1 MDTQLEKPQH
11 LGIAR
16 GRVGS
21 VLGGKFRLVQLLG
34 VGGMAAVYEAQ
45 HRNGKRVALKVMHR
59 SLDGSARE
67 RERFLREAYAANT
80 IGHDGVVQIYD
91 DGVDAS
97 GAVFLV
103 MELLEGAT
111 LADLQRAA
119 GGKLDLSLAIAAANQ
134 LLDVLAVA
142 HQRGVVHRDIKP
154 ANLFM
159 TKTGQLKVLDFGV
172 ARVFEATT
180 GTTIETQSGSML
192 GTPAFMPQEQA
203 RGRWDEV
210 EARSDLWA
218 VGATLFTLVTGEHV
232 HRGETPNEQL
242 GRAMTM
248 PARSLGSVASDL
260 PLPFVE
266 VVDRALRYE
275 RDERWPDARAMRG
288 ALREVM
294 RLIDS
299 GDAASGTESWV
310 LEMSARQPST
320 SLGVATLSAAAN
332 SAGMSRLGRAARGS
346 ALWRGL
352 GSSLDVRRALR
363 WAALVALAV
372 IGTAAFFA
380 LKVGGSDQP
389 APLRAI
395 RTPRS
400 ATTYSTATAAATDH
414 VPALPPLPA
423 LQPEAS
429 TARAPAP
436 LPAIAAEAAPERAT
450 RKRAPRRSPTE
461 TPAAQAPAPPAID
474 PLDIRY

>member
-1 MDTQLEKPQH
+1 MEMQLEKQQH
-11 LGIAR
+11 LGVAR

-21 VLGGKFRLVQLLG
+21 VLGGKFRLLQLLG

-80 IGHDGVVQIYD
+80 IGHDGVVQIFD
-91 DGVDAS
+91 DGVDTS
-97 GAVFLV
+97 GAVYLV

-119 GGKLDLSLAIAAANQ
+119 GGKLDLSLAIAAGDQ

-142 HQRGVVHRDIKP
+142 HERGVIHRDIKP

-159 TKTGQLKVLDFGV
+159 TKNGQLKVLDFGV
-172 ARVFEATT
+172 ARVYASI
-180 GTTIETQSGSML
+180 GSRVETQSGSML

-248 PARSLGSVASDL
+248 PARSLASVASEL
-260 PLPFVE
+260 PSPFVE

-275 RDERWPDARAMRG
+275 RDERWADARAMRS
-288 ALREVM
+288 ALRDVWRMLDNGEP
-294 RLIDS
+294 
-299 GDAASGTESWV
+299 ASSADSWV
-310 LEMSARQPST
+310 LEMSARPPS
-320 SLGVATLSAAAN
+320 SGFGVATLSAAAS
-332 SAGMSRLGRAARGS
+332 SAAFSLRELGRAASRPALLRG
-346 ALWRGL
+346 
-352 GSSLDVRRALR
+352 LR
-363 WAALVALAV
+363 WASLVAIAL

-380 LKVGGSDQP
+380 LKLNARDPRMAQRASVS
-389 APLRAI
+389 APHVS
-395 RTPRS
+395 S
-400 ATTYSTATAAATDH
+400 APYN
-414 VPALPPLPA
+414 
-423 LQPEAS
+423 
-429 TARAPAP
+429 AP
-436 LPAIAAEAAPERAT
+436 LPLPRPDSPAPITSAPPSAPPPVTAQLTAPPRPP
-450 RKRAPRRSPTE
+450 RKRAPRRAEAEKPEPAVTA
-461 TPAAQAPAPPAID
+461 PAAEPAAD